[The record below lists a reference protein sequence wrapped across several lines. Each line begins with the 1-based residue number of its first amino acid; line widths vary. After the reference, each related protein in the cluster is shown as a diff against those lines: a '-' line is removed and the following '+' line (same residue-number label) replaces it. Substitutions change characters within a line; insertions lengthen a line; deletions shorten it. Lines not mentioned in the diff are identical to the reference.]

1 MIKEWKRNEL
11 LVLEENPNYYGE
23 KPKTKR
29 IVIKFYQSSSA
40 LRLAL
45 ESGEIDIA
53 WRTLSPQDI
62 EGLKGKEGIKVLEV
76 PGAAIRYIILN
87 TKMDPTSS
95 KLVRQALAAAIDR
108 KDICKR
114 VYLDT
119 WVPLYSLIPNGM
131 WSHEDVFKEKYG
143 EGPNLDLAKSL
154 LKQAGYSESN
164 KLHIELWYTPTHYGD
179 TEADL
184 ATVLKEQWEATG
196 MIEVTIK
203 SEEWGAYVDDARKG
217 VFMASL
223 FGWYPDYID
232 PDDYTTPFLDS
243 RANSW
248 TGSGYSNDEV
258 DSLLDQASTSTDI
271 NTRTNLYKQVQT
283 ILADDVPIIPL
294 IQGKLF
300 IAYKSDIKGIVLD
313 PVMLFRY
320 YLVYRG

>member
-1 MIKEWKRNEL
+1 
-11 LVLEENPNYYGE
+11 
-23 KPKTKR
+23 
-29 IVIKFYQSSSA
+29 
-40 LRLAL
+40 
-45 ESGEIDIA
+45 
-53 WRTLSPQDI
+53 
-62 EGLKGKEGIKVLEV
+62 
-76 PGAAIRYIILN
+76 IILN